1 MVADLV
7 VGPLC
12 GAIVRDRMWGHLVGL
27 PSWGCCGCQDLEVDY
42 CVDTCESYEEHASA
56 ED

>member
-1 MVADLV
+1 VVADLV

-27 PSWGCCGCQDLEVDY
+27 LSWGCCGCQDLEVDY